1 MFKVSCKLSAMI
13 NNLPRK
19 NDYTFGKLKQKSIA
33 GNLRIVR
40 MRLAKKFQNPRP
52 TYIHFHTLHHW
63 KATIEYYKTRDLLH
77 VMQML
82 GHRDIKNTLIYTH
95 LIEFEGNDFH
105 SAVAKTTEEAKE
117 LI

>member
-19 NDYTFGKLKQKSIA
+19 NGYIFGKLKQKSIV
-33 GNLRIVR
+33 GHRRILR
-40 MRLAKKFQNPRP
+40 MRPAKKLQNPRL
-52 TYIHFHTLHHW
+52 TYIHFHTLRHW
-63 KATIEYYKTRDLLH
+63 KATIEYHKTRDLLH

-82 GHRDIKNTLIYTH
+82 GHRDVKNTLIYTH
-95 LIEFEGNDFH
+95 LIEFKGNDFH